1 MATFSVNTGNTK
13 PSLQTVASPEQV
25 ASWLQRKKEL
35 GEDLPLLLQQ
45 APKSAS
51 QGIATILRALLDP
64 DISERSGAYL
74 DNCQILA
81 LPKIDFPAGEENG
94 RALWTQSEQLVGQ
107 EFKRL

>member
-64 DISERSGAYL
+64 DISGEWGSPMVAM
-74 DNCQILA
+74 CQPEAIVL
-81 LPKIDFPAGEENG
+81 ID
-94 RALWTQSEQLVGQ
+94 LHWQ
-107 EFKRL
+107 

>member
-1 MATFSVNTGNTK
+1 MGFSYGCNVSTG
-13 PSLQTVASPEQV
+13 
-25 ASWLQRKKEL
+25 
-35 GEDLPLLLQQ
+35 GY
-45 APKSAS
+45 
-51 QGIATILRALLDP
+51 RADRFALA
-64 DISERSGAYL
+64 IERSGAYL